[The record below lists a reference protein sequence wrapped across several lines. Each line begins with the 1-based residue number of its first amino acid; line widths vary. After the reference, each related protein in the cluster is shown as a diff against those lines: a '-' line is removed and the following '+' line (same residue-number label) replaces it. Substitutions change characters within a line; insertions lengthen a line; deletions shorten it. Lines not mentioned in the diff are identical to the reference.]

1 VAVIRLASQ
10 DDAAEVARL
19 MIAFRN
25 WWGRDEPGDDVFEA
39 GVARLLADPNTD
51 YLLAGDPAVGVC
63 GLRYRFAVW
72 TGTEDCCLEDL
83 FVDPEARRSGLGRA
97 LVEAAFE
104 RARERGCARMELDAN
119 EANPAAV
126 GLYRSLG
133 FESWS
138 DPPGGNNLLMRR
150 RL

>member
-1 VAVIRLASQ
+1 
-10 DDAAEVARL
+10 

-25 WWGRDEPGDDVFEA
+25 WWRRDEPGDDVFEA
-39 GVARLLADPNTD
+39 GVRRLLDDPNTD
-51 YLLAGDPAVGVC
+51 YLLVGDPAVGVC

-72 TGTEDCCLEDL
+72 TGSEDCCLEDL
-83 FVDPEARRSGLGRA
+83 FVDPDARGSGLGRA
-97 LVEAAFE
+97 LVEAAFG

-119 EANPAAV
+119 EANGAAV
-126 GLYRSLG
+126 ALYRSLG

>member
-1 VAVIRLASQ
+1 
-10 DDAAEVARL
+10 

-25 WWGRDEPGDDVFEA
+25 WWRRDEPGDDGLRGRRAAAV
-39 GVARLLADPNTD
+39 GDPNTD
-51 YLLAGDPAVGVC
+51 YLLAGDPPWACAASATASPSGPVARTAAWRTC
-63 GLRYRFAVW
+63 SW
-72 TGTEDCCLEDL
+72 T
-83 FVDPEARRSGLGRA
+83 RRRAGQAWGAA

-119 EANPAAV
+119 EANGAAV
-126 GLYRSLG
+126 ALYRSLG